1 MSAVSEDRRALL
13 ERLGAFYA
21 RERFAILWTA
31 TNDPSRGDPKAVA
44 TAAWQTTRPLAD
56 PAFAAGLFA
65 VRGQTRNPAVTAR
78 TSNLILLD
86 CDTAEGLAELQA
98 LSLPATLTVRS
109 SAADYK
115 RHSYFRPPAR
125 AERLPFVGF
134 RFEEEGFRGDGQ
146 RYLVCPPAIHP
157 SGTVYAFLSG
167 RGPGEVAIAELPL
180 DVYQQLVRRV
190 AGARQE
196 AQREPVTPGGKIRAG
211 QRRESIFRY
220 ACMLRRWETDRE
232 AIAAECRRW
241 NGAWCE
247 PPVAQLL
254 VERQVDGAMR
264 MAGGQELRRVRR

>member
-1 MSAVSEDRRALL
+1 VSAVSEDRRALL
-13 ERLGAFYA
+13 ERLGAFYG
-21 RERFAILWTA
+21 REGFAILWTA

-56 PAFAAGLFA
+56 PGFAAGLFA

-86 CDTAEGLAELQA
+86 CDTPEGIAELQA

-109 SAADYK
+109 SADYK
-115 RHSYFRPPAR
+115 RHLYFRPPAR

-134 RFEEEGFRGDGQ
+134 RLEQEGFTGDVN

-157 SGTVYAFLSG
+157 NGTTYEFLSG
-167 RGPGEVAIAELPL
+167 LGPGEVEIAELPL
-180 DVYQQLVRRV
+180 AVYQELVRR
-190 AGARQE
+190 AGRVRQE
-196 AQREPVTPGGKIRAG
+196 AQREPVTPGAKIRSG

-232 AIAAECRRW
+232 AIAAEAQRW
-241 NGAWCE
+241 NLAWCE

-264 MAGGQELRRVRR
+264 MAGGQELRRARR